1 MDISVKQLVELL
13 DFDSPVFF
21 TEKEKL
27 NKENYFYFQPMGDA
41 EKEAIQNCTYDPRVY
56 MTRLAGGCICQMSCQ
71 VSISSLRVAE
81 ILLR

>member
-41 EKEAIQNCTYDPRVY
+41 EKEAMRT
-56 MTRLAGGCICQMSCQ
+56 
-71 VSISSLRVAE
+71 
-81 ILLR
+81 